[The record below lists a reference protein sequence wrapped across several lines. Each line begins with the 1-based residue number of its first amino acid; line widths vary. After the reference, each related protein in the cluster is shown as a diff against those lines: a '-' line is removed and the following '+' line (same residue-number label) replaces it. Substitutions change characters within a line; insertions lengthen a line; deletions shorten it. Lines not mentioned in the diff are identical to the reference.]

1 MSDDTDG
8 EIQYSQVENFIFFA
22 QFFRYADRMH
32 DAVVTL
38 HRQSENDVRSPLRLT
53 KMEVCF
59 NDTIDII
66 DTIITI
72 DIIDKA
78 VYVWGNKNPEVHC
91 FVFLCKEL

>member
-53 KMEVCF
+53 KMEAWVSGR
-59 NDTIDII
+59 NQPSAKGPNSTRVPKVRILLLPHIGILADL
-66 DTIITI
+66 
-72 DIIDKA
+72 
-78 VYVWGNKNPEVHC
+78 VYAQD
-91 FVFLCKEL
+91 

>member
-1 MSDDTDG
+1 MSGRNQPSAKGPNSTRVPKVRILLLPHIGILADLVYAQGT
-8 EIQYSQVENFIFFA
+8 SNFFHF
-22 QFFRYADRMH
+22 
-32 DAVVTL
+32 L
-38 HRQSENDVRSPLRLT
+38 W
-53 KMEVCF
+53 CF
-59 NDTIDII
+59 NDIIDII